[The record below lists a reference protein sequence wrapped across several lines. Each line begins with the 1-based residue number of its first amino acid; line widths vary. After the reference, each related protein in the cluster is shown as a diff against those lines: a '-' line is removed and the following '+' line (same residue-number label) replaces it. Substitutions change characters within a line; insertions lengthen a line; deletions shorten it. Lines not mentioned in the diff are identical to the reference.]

1 MTSAPAMPEP
11 DAPQISLSL
20 MAHGLDLEA
29 TLTSGQ
35 AFSWKRTADGR
46 WRGWIDRRPCLVWA
60 DGDALRAVGPGLTR
74 DAVSSYFALDLPDV
88 GRFRG
93 NAHFSRGGPEAVFR
107 HIKTVVPDLE
117 TLGHRPS
124 LTELC
129 KREEG
134 LIILTGMTGA
144 GKTTTMAS
152 MVQRIS
158 SVRSGVIITIE
169 DPIEYLLPDNLCI
182 VKQREVGTDTKSF
195 ANGLRQIL
203 KQDPDVIVVGE
214 MGDRETMQVALS
226 AAETGHLVIG
236 TLHTIDAPNSIHR
249 ILDFFPGVQQNQI
262 VTQLASCLVA
272 VVSQRLLP
280 RADGNGRVIATE
292 TMIANPGIRVCIRDR
307 KVHIIPGLM
316 EIGSQEGM
324 NTLDESLA
332 QLVKSNLITYE
343 EAIIHARDR
352 DRIPS
357 QPKPSAKKKKK
368 GFFS

>member
-1 MTSAPAMPEP
+1 MSDRP
-11 DAPQISLSL
+11 DLIKLLALMVEREASDLHIHCSSPPLARIHGEIVPIQEGVLDTEMCHELICSVLS
-20 MAHGLDLEA
+20 EE
-29 TLTSGQ
+29 Q
-35 AFSWKRTADGR
+35 
-46 WRGWIDRRPCLVWA
+46 
-60 DGDALRAVGPGLTR
+60 RAKFELTR
-74 DAVSSYFALDLPDV
+74 ELDFALDVPDV

-93 NAHFSRGGPEAVFR
+93 NAHFARGGPEAVFR
-107 HIKTVVPDLE
+107 HIKTVVPELDS
-117 TLGHRPS
+117 LGHRPF
-124 LTELC
+124 LKELC

-152 MVQRIS
+152 MVKHIS
-158 SVRSGVIITIE
+158 SVRSGVIISIE

-182 VKQREVGTDTKSF
+182 VKQREVGTDTKTF

-203 KQDPDVIVVGE
+203 KQDPDVIIVGE
-214 MGDRETMQVALS
+214 MGDRETMQIALT

-236 TLHTIDAPNSIHR
+236 TLHTIDAANTIHR
-249 ILDFFPGVQQNQI
+249 ILDFFPAEQQNQI

-280 RADGNGRVIATE
+280 RADGKGRVIATE
-292 TMIANPGIRVCIRDR
+292 TMVANSGIRVCIRDR
-307 KVHIIPGLM
+307 KIHIIPGLM
-316 EIGSQEGM
+316 EIGAQEGM

-332 QLVKSNLITYE
+332 QLVRDGMITYE
-343 EAIIHARDR
+343 EALIHARDR

-357 QPKPSAKKKKK
+357 EAQPSSRKKKK

>member
-1 MTSAPAMPEP
+1 MSEQYNMINLLALAVECKASDLHLHCSAPPLARIHG
-11 DAPQISLSL
+11 QIVPLLEGALDMATCTELILSVL
-20 MAHGLDLEA
+20 NEEQRAKFEQNRELD
-29 TLTSGQ
+29 
-35 AFSWKRTADGR
+35 
-46 WRGWIDRRPCLVWA
+46 
-60 DGDALRAVGPGLTR
+60 
-74 DAVSSYFALDLPDV
+74 FALDLPEV

-93 NAHFSRGGPEAVFR
+93 NAHFARGSAEAVFR
-107 HIKTVVPDLE
+107 HIKTVIPDLE
-117 TLGHRPS
+117 SLGHRPS
-124 LTELC
+124 LAELC

-203 KQDPDVIVVGE
+203 KQDPDVIIVGE
-214 MGDRETMQVALS
+214 MGDRETMQIALS

-249 ILDFFPGVQQNQI
+249 ILDFFPPEHQNQI

-280 RADGNGRVIATE
+280 RADSQGRVIATE
-292 TMIANPGIRVCIRDR
+292 TMIATSGVRVCIRDR
-307 KVHIIPGLM
+307 KIHMIQGLM
-316 EIGSQEGM
+316 ETGAKEGM

-332 QLVKSNLITYE
+332 QLVNSNLITYD
-343 EAIIHARDR
+343 EAMIHARDKN
-352 DRIPS
+352 RIPA
-357 QPKPSAKKKKK
+357 PVVMPVKKKKK
-368 GFFS
+368 GLFG

>member
-1 MTSAPAMPEP
+1 MILPVTEQPNMINLLALAVECKASDLHIHCASPPLARIHGQILPLQEGVL
-11 DAPQISLSL
+11 DANTCMEIICSVLSEEQR
-20 MAHGLDLEA
+20 ARFEQNRELD
-29 TLTSGQ
+29 
-35 AFSWKRTADGR
+35 
-46 WRGWIDRRPCLVWA
+46 
-60 DGDALRAVGPGLTR
+60 
-74 DAVSSYFALDLPDV
+74 FALDLPDV

-93 NAHFSRGGPEAVFR
+93 NLHFARGSAEAVFR
-107 HIKTVVPDLE
+107 HIKTFIPDLAS
-117 TLGHRPS
+117 LGHRPS
-124 LTELC
+124 LAELC

-152 MVQRIS
+152 MVQQIS

-214 MGDRETMQVALS
+214 MGDRETMQIALS

-249 ILDFFPGVQQNQI
+249 ILDFFPPEHQNQI

-280 RADGNGRVIATE
+280 RADGQGRVIATE
-292 TMIANPGIRVCIRDR
+292 TMIATPAIRVCIRDR
-307 KVHIIPGLM
+307 KVHIISGLM
-316 EIGSQEGM
+316 ETGAKEGM
-324 NTLDESLA
+324 NSLDESLA
-332 QLVKSNLITYE
+332 QLVKSNLITYD

-352 DRIPS
+352 NRIPS
-357 QPKPSAKKKKK
+357 PLALPIKKKKK

>member
-1 MTSAPAMPEP
+1 MSERPNLITLLALAVEREASDLHLHSA
-11 DAPQISLSL
+11 APPLARIHGDIAPLQEDVLDSDTCRELIFSILSEDQRSRFEENRE
-20 MAHGLDLEA
+20 LD
-29 TLTSGQ
+29 
-35 AFSWKRTADGR
+35 
-46 WRGWIDRRPCLVWA
+46 
-60 DGDALRAVGPGLTR
+60 
-74 DAVSSYFALDLPDV
+74 FALDLPEV

-93 NAHFSRGGPEAVFR
+93 NAHYSRGGPEAVFR

-158 SVRSGVIITIE
+158 SVRCGVIITIE

-214 MGDRETMQVALS
+214 MGDRETMQIALS

-249 ILDFFPGVQQNQI
+249 ILDFFPAAQQNQI

-292 TMIANPGIRVCIRDR
+292 TMIANSGIRVCIRDR
-307 KVHIIPGLM
+307 KIHIIPGLM
-316 EIGSQEGM
+316 EIGAQEGM

-332 QLVKSNLITYE
+332 QLVKSKLITYE

-357 QPKPSAKKKKK
+357 PPKATAKKKKK
-368 GFFS
+368 GFFG